1 MTDFW
6 VVGSNGNI
14 GSLLVRR
21 LTEAG
26 HEVVG
31 LDMQDSSNAE
41 LQNFEYRKF
50 ELDDLEA
57 LEQNLKTLPTPRLGF
72 AHLSGLTG
80 NPDEDGWLG
89 GIEHQTLKVWQKT
102 LNVNLSSAFLFSR
115 ELARRTSQ
123 DSSPSAPLSIVL
135 TSSIYGS
142 LGPNPSLYPDGEMPN
157 PASYGVSKAG
167 LEGLARYITTTSGGH
182 IRANTVAPGG
192 IFRGQNQAFIEKYT
206 SRTPLGRMANESD
219 VVELITFLLSEKS
232 SYIAGQNIPVDGGFT
247 SW

>member
-1 MTDFW
+1 MKLQPQGGQRELAEWKKNCQTRLIQT
-6 VVGSNGNI
+6 G
-14 GSLLVRR
+14 LVQERR
-21 LTEAG
+21 LE
-26 HEVVG
+26 
-31 LDMQDSSNAE
+31 
-41 LQNFEYRKF
+41 
-50 ELDDLEA
+50 
-57 LEQNLKTLPTPRLGF
+57 TLPTPKLGF

-80 NPDEDGWLG
+80 NPNEEGWRG
-89 GIEHQTLKVWQKT
+89 GIQEQTLRIWQKT

-115 ELARRTSQ
+115 ELARRLGHESQ
-123 DSSPSAPLSIVL
+123 TDAPLSIVL

-142 LGPNPSLYPDGEMPN
+142 LGPNPSLYPEGEMPN

-167 LEGLARYITTTSGGH
+167 LESLARYITTTSGGR

-192 IFRGQNQAFIEKYT
+192 IIRGQSQTFVEKYT
-206 SRTPLGRMANESD
+206 SRTPLGRMANETD